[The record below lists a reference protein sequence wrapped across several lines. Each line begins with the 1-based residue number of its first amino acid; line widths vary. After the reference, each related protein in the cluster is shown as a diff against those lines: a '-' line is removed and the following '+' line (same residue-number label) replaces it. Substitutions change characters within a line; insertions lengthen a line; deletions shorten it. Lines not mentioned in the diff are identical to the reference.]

1 MPETTK
7 ARALT
12 STTVASTTRFLASR
26 PSMEA
31 AEEAAAFAPEFSR
44 GRFRRFLPF
53 VSQPAPFSHVCVHQK
68 RMKAF
73 KVRDRK

>member
-7 ARALT
+7 ARAAKAT

-31 AEEAAAFAPEFSR
+31 AEAAAFAPE
-44 GRFRRFLPF
+44 
-53 VSQPAPFSHVCVHQK
+53 
-68 RMKAF
+68 
-73 KVRDRK
+73 